1 MHAIKTAEELFEKKI
16 YLVSLKDKV
25 DLSTAMGK
33 CVFTMSCA
41 FFALERDKTSE
52 RTSAALQHLSKEG
65 KLRAKPLFGWKY
77 VGPDKVLEPVPEQ
90 QAVIKRIIELY
101 KGGMKVSGISTKL
114 NQEGLNT
121 CLTLNKKPEDQGKVQ
136 IFYPQTVKRILMDE
150 GLIKDEKIKRPPVQ
164 QRITS
169 HHKPAETQNKST
181 ENQNKPTENQ
191 NKPTENQN
199 IVRTEGSGLILEI
212 IS

>member
-1 MHAIKTAEELFEKKI
+1 MDIQGANLERPQFNLLLSEAQPKELIVVWDLSRFSRKTWHAIKTAEELFEKKI
-16 YLVSLKDKV
+16 YLVSLKNKV

-77 VGPDKVLEPVPEQ
+77 VGPDKDLEPVPEQ

-150 GLIKDEKIKRPPVQ
+150 GLIKDEKIKRPPVK
-164 QRITS
+164 R
-169 HHKPAETQNKST
+169 
-181 ENQNKPTENQ
+181 
-191 NKPTENQN
+191 
-199 IVRTEGSGLILEI
+199 R
-212 IS
+212 